1 VSGAAG
7 EAGAAGGGASGRGRF
22 DGRVALVVGGSLGI
36 GLAAAERFAA
46 DGARVVLGGHDA
58 ASVDAAV
65 ASVAAVAPDG
75 EAAVAGLAGDVRDD
89 DWAAAL
95 VAAARERFG
104 GLDVFVYSAGV
115 QRYGTLEQTDR
126 ATWEEVFDVN
136 VGGIHRVGRLALPA
150 LRERGGGA
158 VVLVSSVQ
166 ATASQQGVAAYAA
179 SKGAISTLTRAMALD
194 HAAERIRVNAVA
206 PGSVDTP
213 MLRWAADLFKGEGTV
228 EQTVAQW
235 GSTHPLGRVA
245 TTAEVGA
252 AIAWLASDDAAF
264 VTGAELR
271 VDGGLLA
278 KAAVE
283 LPR

>member
-1 VSGAAG
+1 MSAPAAD
-7 EAGAAGGGASGRGRF
+7 GGGKVAPRF

-36 GLAAAERFAA
+36 GLAAAERLAA
-46 DGARVVLGGHDA
+46 EGARVVLGGHDA
-58 ASVDAAV
+58 ASV
-65 ASVAAVAPDG
+65 
-75 EAAVAGLAGDVRDD
+75 EAAVETVAAAAPGGSGAVAGVAGDVRDD
-89 DWAAAL
+89 GFAEAL
-95 VAAARERFG
+95 LAAARERFG

-115 QRYGTLEQTDR
+115 QRYGTLEATDR
-126 ATWEEVFDVN
+126 ETWEEVFDVN

-194 HAAERIRVNAVA
+194 HAAEGIRVNAVA

-213 MLRWAADLFKGEGTV
+213 MLRWAADLFKGGETADAM
-228 EQTVAQW
+228 VAQW

-245 TTAEVGA
+245 TTAEVAA
-252 AIAWLASDDAAF
+252 AIAYLASDDAAF

>member
-1 VSGAAG
+1 VSAA
-7 EAGAAGGGASGRGRF
+7 AANGGRF
-22 DGRVALVVGGSLGI
+22 AGRTALVVGGSLGI
-36 GLAAAERFAA
+36 GLAAAERLAA
-46 DGARVVLGGHDA
+46 EGARVVLGGHDE
-58 ASVDAAV
+58 
-65 ASVAAVAPDG
+65 ASVAAAVETVAAAAADG
-75 EAAVAGLAGDVRDD
+75 ADAVAGVAGDVRDD
-89 DWAAAL
+89 GHAEAL

-115 QRYGTLEQTDR
+115 QRYGTLDGTDR

-166 ATASQQGVAAYAA
+166 ATASQRGVAAYAA

-194 HAAERIRVNAVA
+194 HAEEGIRVNAVA

-213 MLRWAADLFKGEGTV
+213 MLRWAADLFKGEATV
-228 EQTVAQW
+228 EETVAQW

-245 TTAEVGA
+245 TTAEVAA